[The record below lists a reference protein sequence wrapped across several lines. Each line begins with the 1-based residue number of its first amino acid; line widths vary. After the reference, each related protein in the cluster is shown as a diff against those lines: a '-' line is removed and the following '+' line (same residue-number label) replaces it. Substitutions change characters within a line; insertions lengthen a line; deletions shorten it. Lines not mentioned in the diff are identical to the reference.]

1 MKSVGR
7 IYARLGITLVIAI
20 LVASV
25 VPTFVDRRD
34 FVTAVATYE
43 KNPTLENGVA
53 LAREHAENR
62 RIVLLTRL
70 GVATVIFVIVNLGWV
85 LVPRQRSRGPRC
97 A

>member
-1 MKSVGR
+1 MKSVGP

-25 VPTFVDRRD
+25 VPTFVDKRD

-53 LAREHAENR
+53 LARERAKNR
-62 RIVLLTRL
+62 RIVSLTRL
-70 GVATVIFVIVNLGWV
+70 GVAIVIFVIANVAWV
-85 LVPRQRSRGPRC
+85 LVHRQREIPDAS
-97 A
+97 